1 LPESVPAFDARAA
14 DYDSR
19 FTATAIGT
27 MMRGAVR
34 VRCAARFQPGMH
46 VLEMNCGTGDDA
58 LWLARRGIKV
68 TATDISS
75 AMLAVAENK
84 RGLSPDAQ
92 SVQFRALAWED
103 LQAFPDGPF
112 DGALSNFGGLNCVAD
127 LKGAAH
133 ALAGKL
139 RSGATALLCI
149 MGPVVPWEWVW
160 FLAQGKPAAA
170 FRRLQRGGVQ
180 WRDIRVHY
188 PSIAET
194 RRAFA
199 PQFHLRRQSAIGA
212 LLPPPY
218 TEERFA
224 RFPRA
229 LAALGGIERR
239 FETVWPLPLLA
250 DHYLLEMERV

>member
-1 LPESVPAFDARAA
+1 LPETVPAFDARAA

-19 FTATAIGT
+19 FTATTIGT
-27 MMRGAVR
+27 LMRSAVR

-46 VLEMNCGTGDDA
+46 VLEMNCGTGEDA
-58 LWLARRGIKV
+58 LWLAHCGVRV
-68 TATDISS
+68 TATDISP

-92 SVQFRALAWED
+92 FVRFRGLAWED
-103 LQAFPDGPF
+103 LQAFSDGPF

-127 LKGAAH
+127 LRGAAH
-133 ALAGKL
+133 ALASQL
-139 RSGATALLCI
+139 RSGATALLCV

-180 WRDIRVHY
+180 WSEIRVRY

-199 PQFHLRRQSAIGA
+199 PEFRLRRQSAIGA

-218 TEERFA
+218 TEKWLA

-229 LAALGGIERR
+229 LCALGGIERR

-250 DHYLLEMERV
+250 DHYLLELERV